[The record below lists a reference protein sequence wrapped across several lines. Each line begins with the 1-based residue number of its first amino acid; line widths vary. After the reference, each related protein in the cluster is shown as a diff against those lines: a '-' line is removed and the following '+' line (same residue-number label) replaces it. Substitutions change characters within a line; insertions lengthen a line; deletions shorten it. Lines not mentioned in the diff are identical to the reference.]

1 MNSVLNY
8 KYFLFLLCSFTFCV
22 NFSQQNFGKTNPF
35 AEFNE
40 ALVLY
45 NNKVYNAA
53 QKKFLKITTGN
64 NLENNLL
71 LDIQY
76 YDAMTAIHLNQVNAD
91 RKMLTFVS
99 ENPNYS
105 KINSAYFSI
114 ANYYFTNKKT
124 AVALKWYRKV
134 DLQKTSTTNTK
145 ELNFKMGYCYLIAKN
160 YTASKNKFLP
170 LINDDKYGNNSRYYY
185 GYIAY
190 KQENYELAA
199 SILEEIENDKT
210 YHLEISYYLL
220 DINFKIRNFK
230 KCIAIGQKL
239 LSIAK
244 QSQRS
249 DINKIIGESYFN
261 LDKYSEALPY
271 LKEYKGKQGK
281 WDITDYYQLG
291 YAYYKQGNYKTAIN
305 YFNKIIDKKNKVA
318 QNTYFHLGE
327 CYLKIN
333 KKNEA
338 LNAFHSASEMS
349 FNKEIKENAAL
360 SYAKLSYDVGNPFE
374 SVAIVLKRFL
384 QNYPKSPACNQINE
398 LLVSSYI
405 HEQDYTGALA
415 FLSKEKIKKNEEL
428 FLEIS
433 LYRGIQLFNE
443 KQTKKALPFFSNAK
457 NAIDLT
463 VKHKAM
469 YWEAETNFILNNFS
483 ASLSQFIT
491 LQNSIKN
498 ININTNKSDP
508 IFLLLDY
515 NIGYAYFKLK
525 KYDKA
530 IPYFSR
536 FSSVNRDVTK
546 KIIADSSIRLGDCY
560 YALKQYENA
569 ISAYKK
575 TLDSFKNGSDY
586 AAFQIGTI
594 YGIVHNPY
602 AKIEKLKTVINNYK
616 TSTLKD
622 DALFEIATTYIGVKD
637 AKNAHIA
644 FHKLTREYPA
654 SIFIPKALVRQGL
667 LYYNMGQNDK
677 ALGKFK
683 ETVKRF
689 PNSPDSYEAIANAKN
704 IYIDKGNVDDYIKWL
719 KKIDFIDIA
728 NSDIDNTTFQLAEK
742 TYFESKIKKEAIKNL
757 TNYINKFPRGIH
769 RVKANF
775 YLAEIYHKLEKFKEA
790 IPCYKF
796 IIDENSN
803 QYTEDALVKLSDI
816 FLKSNHFK
824 RALPLL
830 ERLEQEAHLAENV
843 LFAKSNLMKG
853 YYETKAYKQAIEYGH
868 KILLIGKIS
877 TGFENDAKKIIARS
891 SFKID
896 DFTNAESYYASIKN
910 TAKGE
915 LKAEVLYHLSFFKRK
930 HKEYEKSNKII
941 KDLIAKHASYK
952 YWAVKSYVLMGKN
965 YASLNDI
972 YQATYVLE
980 NVIKNFSQFKDIIKE
995 ADKALRTIKPKQA
1008 KKNSSVASDNY

>member
-8 KYFLFLLCSFTFCV
+8 KYFLFLLCSLTFCV
-22 NFSQQNFGKTNPF
+22 NFSQQNFGKTNPI

-40 ALVLY
+40 ALGLY
-45 NNKVYNAA
+45 NNKVYDAA
-53 QKKFLKITTGN
+53 QKKFLKIATGY
-64 NLENNLL
+64 NLKNHLQ
-71 LDIQY
+71 LDLQY
-76 YDAMTAIHLNQVNAD
+76 YDAMSAIHLNQVNAD
-91 RKMLTFVS
+91 RKMLTFITV
-99 ENPNYS
+99 NPNSS
-105 KINSAYFSI
+105 KINSAFFSI
-114 ANYYFTNKKT
+114 ANYYFTNRKT
-124 AVALKWYRKV
+124 ADALKWYKKV
-134 DLQKTSTTNTK
+134 DLQKISTSNTK
-145 ELNFKMGYCYLIAKN
+145 ELNFKMGYCYLLAKN
-160 YTASKNKFLP
+160 YTASKDKFLP

-190 KQENYELAA
+190 KLEDYELAE

-220 DINFKIRNFK
+220 DINFKIKNFK
-230 KCIAIGQKL
+230 KCTTIGTKL

-244 QSQRS
+244 QSQYS

-261 LDKYSEALPY
+261 LGKYSKAIPY
-271 LKEYKGKQGK
+271 LKAYRGNQGK

-291 YAYYKQGNYKTAIN
+291 YSYYKKENYKTAIS

-338 LNAFHSASEMS
+338 LNAFRSASEMS

-457 NAIDLT
+457 NAIDLII
-463 VKHKAM
+463 KHKAM

-483 ASLSQFIT
+483 ASLGQFIA
-491 LQNSIKN
+491 LQNNIKN

-515 NIGYAYFKLK
+515 NIGYTYFKLK
-525 KYDKA
+525 RHDKA

-536 FSSVNRDVTK
+536 FSNVKHDISK
-546 KIIADSSIRLGDCY
+546 KLIADSSTRLGDCY

-569 ISAYKK
+569 ILAYKK
-575 TLDSFKNGSDY
+575 TLDSFKNRSDY
-586 AAFQIGTI
+586 ATFQIGII
-594 YGIVHNPY
+594 YGIIHNPFD
-602 AKIEKLKTVINNYK
+602 KIKNLKTLINNYS
-616 TSTLKD
+616 TSTLRD
-622 DALFEIATTYIGVKD
+622 DALFEIATTYVAVKD
-637 AKNAHIA
+637 AKNAHNA
-644 FHKLTREYPA
+644 FNKLTQEYPA
-654 SIFIPKALVRQGL
+654 SVFIPKALVRQGL

-689 PNSPDSYEAIANAKN
+689 PNSSDSHEAIANAKN
-704 IYIDKGNVDDYIKWL
+704 IYIDKGNLDDYIKWL
-719 KKIDFIDIA
+719 RKIDFIDIR
-728 NSDIDNTTFQLAEK
+728 NSDIDNTTFELAEK
-742 TYFESKIKKEAIKNL
+742 TYFESKINKEIIKNL
-757 TNYINKFPRGIH
+757 SNYTNKFPKGIH

-775 YLAEIYHKLEKFKEA
+775 YLAEIYYKLKEFNKA
-790 IPCYKF
+790 IPYYEF
-796 IIDENSN
+796 IISKNSN

-824 RALPLL
+824 KALPLL
-830 ERLEQEAHLAENV
+830 DRLEQEAHLAENV

-853 YYETKAYKQAIEYGH
+853 YYETEAYKQAIEYGH
-868 KILLIGKIS
+868 KILLKGKIN
-877 TGFENDAKKIIARS
+877 TELENNTKKIIARS
-891 SFKID
+891 SFKIN
-896 DFTNAESYYASIKN
+896 DFINAEDYYTSIES

-915 LKAEVLYHLSFFKRK
+915 LKAEVLYYLSFFKRK
-930 HKEYEKSNKII
+930 HKEYENSNKII

-965 YASLNDI
+965 YASLNDL

-980 NVIKNFSQFKDIIKE
+980 NVIKNFPQFKDIIKE
-995 ADKALRTIKPKQA
+995 ADKALRTLKTRQA
-1008 KKNSSVASDNY
+1008 NKISFVKSDNN